1 MCPSVAKFLEG
12 LVQITGYDPILW
24 VRKVKM
30 DQITTIIFDMY
41 ETLAENNTQLWLDM
55 FDRICEDQGLSTT
68 PQALFDKWKPPEM
81 VFRKVRL
88 NFEEPEKSP
97 PFKSYEEAW
106 SDCFVVAFEEL
117 GLDGDAASAARE
129 AIRDMG
135 DRDPYA
141 DAVEALPELQR
152 RWRTGVLSNADDDY
166 LYPLMH
172 RNGWQFEAV
181 LSSEGARAY
190 KPLPSAFLKIMEMM
204 AVDPR
209 EALYVGDN
217 PYDDVLGAKSVGMSA
232 AWVNRSGIVYDPRFP
247 KPDYEVSSLGQL
259 ISALE
264 NHR

>member
-1 MCPSVAKFLEG
+1 MA
-12 LVQITGYDPILW
+12 
-24 VRKVKM
+24 
-30 DQITTIIFDMY
+30 QITTIIFDMY

-55 FDRICEDQGLSTT
+55 FGRICEEQELKVT

-88 NFEEPEKSP
+88 NLEAPEKSP

-106 SDCFVVAFEEL
+106 GDCFVQAFEEL
-117 GLDGDAASAARE
+117 ELQGDAASAARE

-135 DRDPYA
+135 DRDPYP
-141 DAVEALPELQR
+141 DAVEALPEIQR

-166 LYPLMH
+166 LYPLLR

-190 KPLPSAFLKIMEMM
+190 KPLPSTFRQIIERM
-204 AVDPR
+204 AVDPS

-217 PYDDVLGAKSVGMSA
+217 PYDDVLGAKSVGMNA
-232 AWVNRSGIVYDPRFP
+232 AWINRPGTAHDTRFP
-247 KPDYEVSSLGQL
+247 KPDYEFSSLNEL
-259 ISALE
+259 ITTLE
-264 NHR
+264 KEE

>member
-1 MCPSVAKFLEG
+1 MAL
-12 LVQITGYDPILW
+12 
-24 VRKVKM
+24 
-30 DQITTIIFDMY
+30 ITTVIFDMY

-55 FDRICEDQGLSTT
+55 FARISKEQGLSVT

-88 NFEEPEKSP
+88 NLEAPEKGP

-106 SDCFVVAFEEL
+106 GDCFVLAFEEL
-117 GLDGDAASAARE
+117 GLDGDAASAAKE

-135 DRDPYA
+135 DRDPYP
-141 DAVEALPELQR
+141 DAVEALPEIQR

-166 LYPLMH
+166 LYPLIR

-190 KPLPSAFLKIMEMM
+190 KPLPSTFLQILEKM
-204 AVDPR
+204 AVDPS
-209 EALYVGDN
+209 ETLYVGDN
-217 PYDDVLGAKSVGMSA
+217 PYDDVLGAKSVGMNA
-232 AWVNRSGIVYDPRFP
+232 AWINRLGAAHDPRFP
-247 KPDYEVSSLGQL
+247 TPDFEVSSLGQL

-264 NHR
+264 NEP